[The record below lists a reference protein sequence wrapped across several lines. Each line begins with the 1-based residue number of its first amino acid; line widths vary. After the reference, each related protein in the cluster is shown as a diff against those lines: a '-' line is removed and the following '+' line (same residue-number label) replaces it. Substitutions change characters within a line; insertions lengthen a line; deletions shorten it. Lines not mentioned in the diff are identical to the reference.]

1 MIGSDERD
9 NIATRWSSRWIP
21 CFLPLFVK
29 TDDPPL
35 YSTNRFFEKFVP
47 IGSLGLNFFQ
57 VRFQALQIS

>member
-1 MIGSDERD
+1 MTSPDERA

-35 YSTNRFFEKFVP
+35 YSTYRFFEKFVP
-47 IGSLGLNFFQ
+47 IGSLGLNFF
-57 VRFQALQIS
+57 